1 MKKLSRLSKVSLML
15 AVLFAI
21 DKVLGIFRQMVISR
35 QFQLSA
41 ELDVFNA
48 ANNVPDMLFMLISG
62 GALALAFIPVL
73 SEVLTKEGQKKSW
86 DLFSNILNIAFLVTA
101 VAAIVVAVFAR
112 PLVGS
117 NIGVAPGFSEAQISE
132 TVSLMRLNLIATLIF
147 SVSGLVMSGLQANQ
161 HFLLPALAP
170 IFYDLGQ
177 IFGAVVLSPTEPM
190 QFGLIQLPAFGMG
203 TQGLVYG
210 VIIGAILHLLIQIPG
225 LIKYKFHWV
234 PKVDIG
240 EASTRKVFR
249 MIWPR
254 LISMACISL
263 IFIGQDNFA
272 SRLEAGA
279 ISALTYGWWI
289 MQIPETLIGTA
300 IATAI
305 LPTLS
310 ELASSEKLGEVKE
323 QVERA
328 GRVMLGLTIPI
339 AVIAGLVL
347 MPIVQRFLS
356 LNDVDAA
363 RVSLVTQVYLLGIV
377 GHSLVELFVR
387 TFYALQKPK
396 WPMIGAIGTLVA
408 YLAFAAISL
417 ATKNETT
424 LALANTVAYS
434 LQAIFLFVMLVK
446 TLPQGPNLKPAFL
459 KAILAALLGG
469 GATFALMRFVPVI
482 SGSMFG
488 AIMAF
493 MVGIAIAAVVV
504 RRDVA
509 VLGRL

>member
-1 MKKLSRLSKVSLML
+1 MKKLSRLSKISLML

-21 DKVLGIFRQMVISR
+21 DKLLGIFRQMIISR

-48 ANNVPDMLFMLISG
+48 ANNVPDMIFMLISG

-73 SEVLTKEGQKKSW
+73 SEVLTREGQQKSW
-86 DLFSNILNIAFLVTA
+86 SLFSNIVNIAFLVTA
-101 VAAIVVAVFAR
+101 VLAILVAVFAR
-112 PLVGS
+112 PLVSS
-117 NIGVAPGFSEAQISE
+117 NLGVAPGFTETQIEE
-132 TVSLMRLNLIATLIF
+132 TVNLMRLNLVATLIF

-170 IFYDLGQ
+170 IFYDIGQ
-177 IFGAVVLSPTEPM
+177 IFGAMVLSPSSPIRI
-190 QFGLIQLPAFGMG
+190 GPIQLPALGLG
-203 TQGLVYG
+203 THGLVYG
-210 VIIGAILHLLIQIPG
+210 VILGAILHLLIQVPG
-225 LIKYKFHWV
+225 LIKHKFRWS
-234 PKVDIG
+234 PRFDFQ
-240 EASTRKVFR
+240 ETNTRKVFR

-263 IFIGQDNFA
+263 IFIIQDNFA
-272 SRLEAGA
+272 SRLDVGS

-305 LPTLS
+305 LPTLA
-310 ELASSEKLGEVKE
+310 ELASNQKLGELRE
-323 QVERA
+323 RVENA
-328 GRVMLGLTIPI
+328 GQVMLALTIPI
-339 AVIAGLVL
+339 AVVAGLAL

-356 LNDVDAA
+356 LNQIDAA

-396 WPMIGAIGTLVA
+396 WPMVGAIGTLAV
-408 YLAFAAISL
+408 YLAFAAVSL
-417 ATKNETT
+417 LTGQEAT
-424 LALANTVAYS
+424 LAAANTLAYS
-434 LQAIFLFVMLVK
+434 LQAIFLFIMLARV
-446 TLPQGPNLKPAFL
+446 LLQAPNLKNALL
-459 KAILAALLGG
+459 KALLAALAGG
-469 GATFALMRFVPVI
+469 GATFVLMRFVPLV
-482 SGSMFG
+482 GGTMFG

-493 MVGIAIAAVVV
+493 MIGIGLAWLFV
-504 RRDVA
+504 RQEVA
-509 VLGRL
+509 KLGSL

>member
-21 DKVLGIFRQMVISR
+21 DKLLGIFRQMIISR

-62 GALALAFIPVL
+62 GALALAIIPVL

-101 VAAIVVAVFAR
+101 AAAIVVAIFAR
-112 PLVGS
+112 PLVS
-117 NIGVAPGFSEAQISE
+117 SHLGVAPGFTAAQITE
-132 TVSLMRLNLIATLIF
+132 TVSLMRLNLVATLIF
-147 SVSGLVMSGLQANQ
+147 SISGLVMSGLQANQ

-170 IFYDLGQ
+170 IFYDIGQ
-177 IFGAVVLSPTEPM
+177 IFGAVVLSPSEPIS
-190 QFGLIQLPAFGMG
+190 FGPVRLPAFGMG
-203 TQGLVYG
+203 TQGLVFG
-210 VIIGAILHLLIQIPG
+210 VILGAVLHLLIQIPG
-225 LIKYKFHWV
+225 LMKYKFHWI
-234 PKVDIG
+234 PKVDFH
-240 EASTRKVFR
+240 EANTRKVIK

-254 LISMACISL
+254 LVSMACISL
-263 IFIGQDNFA
+263 IFLAQDNFA
-272 SRLEAGA
+272 SRLEVGA

-300 IATAI
+300 IATAL

-310 ELASSEKLGEVKE
+310 ELASSEKLGEVKT

-328 GRVMLGLTIPI
+328 GQVMLGLTIPI

-356 LNDVDAA
+356 LNDADAA

-387 TFYALQKPK
+387 SFYALQKPK
-396 WPMIGAIGTLVA
+396 WPMIGAIGTLVV

-417 ATKNETT
+417 STKNEVT
-424 LALANTVAYS
+424 LAAANTAAYT
-434 LQAIFLFVMLVK
+434 LQAIFLLAMLGK
-446 TLPQGPNLKPAFL
+446 LLQNALHLMPTLLKS
-459 KAILAALLGG
+459 IGAAVLGG
-469 GATFALMRFVPVI
+469 GVTFALLRFVPVI
-482 SGSMFG
+482 ANSMIG
-488 AIMAF
+488 AIFAF
-493 MVGIAIAAVVV
+493 LIGILLAGVIV
-504 RRDVA
+504 RREVA
-509 VLGRL
+509 TLGQL